1 MFSNFW
7 SQNIGFFLPFNFS
20 PEGEVKVTWSPGES
34 WGDVGEVGERGDL
47 GVQGEVVNVGER
59 GGGSPEEEGE
69 EDADYDGEAAG

>member
-1 MFSNFW
+1 MFSNFDLKI
-7 SQNIGFFLPFNFS
+7 QVYFHPFYFS
-20 PEGEVKVTWSPGES
+20 PEGELKITWSPGES

-69 EDADYDGEAAG
+69 EDADHDGEAAG